1 MDLGSRRT
9 RPAATQVAN
18 DYCNQHTNLLMRS
31 FVLSLLIAN
40 TIAMAT
46 KVLVTGAGG
55 KTGRIVLQKLLDRPG
70 FEPTGVVRTETSKRN
85 LVEFVPSSHNKL
97 IVADIYDRVAMEK
110 ACQNMDAL
118 VICTSATP
126 APTGEMKDDRPVFGY
141 PNGQPKQVDWMG
153 QKNQID
159 AAKKAGVS
167 QIVICS
173 SMGGT
178 NPENPLNKLGRN
190 DDGSSGNILLWKRKA
205 EKYLID
211 SGITYT
217 IIHPGGLLDE
227 EGGKREIVVGVDD
240 EQVGTDN
247 RSIPRADVAE
257 LLVSALE
264 YDSYKNRSFDARSK
278 PQGEGKVTTDY
289 EALLKEM
296 SRNCDY
302 SLGEIP
308 E

>member
-1 MDLGSRRT
+1 MVDYAFDRDYHLCYCNNNNQKQQGDDALQRKETNHLAKRMGALLLSVARRGGEVSLSINRSTRKPSSLHRVFRFSTSTMTHSQNHHCMDLGSRRT

-70 FEPTGVVRTETSKRN
+70 RGFEPTGVVRTETSKQN
-85 LVEFVPSSHNKL
+85 LVKELFVPSSNIQL
-97 IVADIYDRVAMEK
+97 IVADICDPAAMEQ

-141 PNGQPKQVDWMG
+141 PNGQPKQVDWIG

-173 SMGGT
+173 SMGG
-178 NPENPLNKLGRN
+178 
-190 DDGSSGNILLWKRKA
+190 
-205 EKYLID
+205 
-211 SGITYT
+211 
-217 IIHPGGLLDE
+217 
-227 EGGKREIVVGVDD
+227 
-240 EQVGTDN
+240 
-247 RSIPRADVAE
+247 
-257 LLVSALE
+257 
-264 YDSYKNRSFDARSK
+264 
-278 PQGEGKVTTDY
+278 
-289 EALLKEM
+289 
-296 SRNCDY
+296 
-302 SLGEIP
+302 
-308 E
+308 